1 MTNSENVLTIELTM
15 QEAEFILNLIS
26 QLSISPA
33 SKDAAQIVQLVQTLV
48 SKFKSQK

>member
-1 MTNSENVLTIELTM
+1 MSDPTNTIKIELTM

-26 QLSISPA
+26 QLSISPV

-48 SKFKSQK
+48 AKFKPQ